1 MLAEQSSSASRHP
14 QSVENFCFILESQTP
29 ITDDEQRALRGLV
42 NLGFTFESINSEECI
57 KLFRSIQNERI
68 VLILS
73 KTSMENLAKPIREE
87 PFLSAIY
94 VIDSSRDNSFDSNLY
109 RGSFPNI
116 ARLCKQLE
124 SDLPLIA
131 YDLTNISSIPAD
143 YAKMSTLNYVQA
155 LKDIVLD
162 ADETRDWKK
171 EMIEFCAEKYAGN
184 TIQLKLIDE
193 FETSFQPGNA
203 IQWYSRQD
211 AFVYKMLTR
220 AFRIFDVDILYRLRY
235 FIQHLH
241 RQFESSRDTS
251 PLTVYRTLRVRKDL
265 FEKVKSYEN
274 GLLSFNE
281 FLLASKDQ
289 QTAEPSPMNVQ
300 SKLVYFQISLG
311 AGTSRQNI
319 KLRPNEILLTVGT
332 VFRID
337 TVEPI
342 DDDTFTV
349 KITTNGDVL
358 KAGQLVSKDLRDA
371 VRSPFPVVRILKL
384 LKQRESKDHMAYFA
398 AILMNDPQAAE
409 DKGAN
414 LVLGGILHSLGGQ
427 CYERKQYDQG
437 LIHLQNALQVYL
449 RFLPPDDNRLTPTYN
464 NIGSIYHRQELNE
477 KALVYH
483 LKAYEIQKNSADP
496 DMESVA
502 AYVGNIGAVLAKL
515 NRHKEAIKYYEM
527 DLRIQYKL
535 HSKKASPEI
544 AVKHHNLAGMQYRA
558 QLYSEALVN
567 YQKCLEIELNCYS
580 ADHPT
585 VAVTYHNLGTAL
597 EKLGRHQE
605 AKVAVEKA
613 IERLLR
619 SKQED
624 DEEVQMN
631 RKYLKQL
638 DLKFWMKDL
647 FASAEVE

>member
-1 MLAEQSSSASRHP
+1 MLAEQSSSGSRHP
-14 QSVENFCFILESQTP
+14 QSVENFCFILENQPP
-29 ITDDEQRALRGLV
+29 ITDDEQQVLRGLI
-42 NLGFTFESINSEECI
+42 NLGYTFDAINSEECI

-73 KTSMENLAKPIREE
+73 KDSMVNLAKPIREE

-94 VIDSSRDNSFDSNLY
+94 VIDSSRDNSFDSNFY

-124 SDLPLIA
+124 NDLPLLA

-155 LKDIVLD
+155 LKEIVLD
-162 ADETRDWKK
+162 ADETQNWKK
-171 EMIEFCAEKYAGN
+171 EMIEFCGEKYAGN
-184 TIQLKLIDE
+184 TIQLKLIEE
-193 FETSFQPGNA
+193 FETNFQPGNA

-220 AFRIFDVDILYRLRY
+220 ALRIFDVDILYKLRY

-241 RQFESSRDTS
+241 RYLESSSDTS
-251 PLTVYRTLRVRKDL
+251 PLTVYRTIRVRKDL
-265 FEKVKSYEN
+265 FEKVKSYQN

-281 FLLASKDQ
+281 FLLASKGQ
-289 QTAEPSPMNVQ
+289 PTAEPSPMNGHWKRVH
-300 SKLVYFQISLG
+300 FQINLG
-311 AGTSRQNI
+311 AGTSRQNV
-319 KLRPNEILLTVGT
+319 KLIPNEILLTVGT

-337 TVEPI
+337 KVERI
-342 DDDTFTV
+342 DDETFTV

-358 KAGQLVSKDLRDA
+358 KASQLVSKDLRDA

-384 LKQRESKDHMAYFA
+384 LKQRESKDHIAYFA
-398 AILMNDPQAAE
+398 AILMNDTQAAE

-427 CYERKQYDQG
+427 CYETKQYDQG
-437 LIHLQNALQVYL
+437 LIHLRNALQVYL
-449 RFLPPDDNRLTPTYN
+449 RVLPPDDNRLTPTYN
-464 NIGSIYHRQELNE
+464 NIGSIYHRQELYD
-477 KALVYH
+477 KALEYH

-502 AYVGNIGAVLAKL
+502 AYVGNIAGVLAKL
-515 NRHKEAIKYYEM
+515 NRHKEAIKYFEL
-527 DLRIQYKL
+527 DLRIQQKL
-535 HSKKASPEI
+535 HSKKESPEI

-558 QLYSEALVN
+558 HLFSEALVN
-567 YQKCLEIELNCYS
+567 YQKCLDIELKCHS
-580 ADHPT
+580 AEHPT
-585 VAVTYHNLGTAL
+585 VAVTYHNLATAL
-597 EKLGRHQE
+597 EKLGRLQE
-605 AKVAVEKA
+605 AKAAVEKA

-619 SKQED
+619 SKKED
-624 DEEVQMN
+624 DEEVQTN
-631 RKYLKQL
+631 QKYLEQL
-638 DLKFWMKDL
+638 DRKLWMKDV
-647 FASAEVE
+647 FASTEVE